1 MRNRLTG
8 TISHMPELR
17 DRIDKKIIVR
27 KHLWGA
33 QATIEA

>member
-1 MRNRLTG
+1 
-8 TISHMPELR
+8 MPKARYEGIYRELR
-17 DRIDKKIIVR
+17 DRIDKKIVVR

>member
-1 MRNRLTG
+1 MTAAEDR
-8 TISHMPELR
+8 ELR
-17 DRIDKKIIVR
+17 DRIDKKIVVR